1 MTASARSSSTCE
13 HRLTDSR
20 KIAKIFAS
28 DVSYLFLACE
38 DERKGTQDLLRDRPY
53 QLLRF
58 GVFIQAAPVSCVFLK
73 RKRVGSVRYPM
84 WVPYWLPSEDRFA
97 FFPGRLRDAVA
108 DAEGRHSAAPAVIW
122 PASPP
127 AVSSSYL
134 APRAPVWLVRWS
146 LWPPLTPFSAS
157 FADSGT
163 RFWSVVPSGR
173 VHARSLFVVVALD
186 SDWSEILFLIPV
198 FGTACTFADLC
209 ASGSHSDLKMLR
221 NLIFETTR

>member
-1 MTASARSSSTCE
+1 MTASARSSTCE
-13 HRLTDSR
+13 RRLTDSR

-38 DERKGTQDLLRDRPY
+38 DERKRTQDLLRDRPY

-97 FFPGRLRDAVA
+97 FFPGRLRDAAA
-108 DAEGRHSAAPAVIW
+108 DAEGRRSAAPAAIW
-122 PASPP
+122 PVSPP

-134 APRAPVWLVRWS
+134 APLARVWLARW
-146 LWPPLTPFSAS
+146 
-157 FADSGT
+157 
-163 RFWSVVPSGR
+163 
-173 VHARSLFVVVALD
+173 
-186 SDWSEILFLIPV
+186 FL
-198 FGTACTFADLC
+198 
-209 ASGSHSDLKMLR
+209 
-221 NLIFETTR
+221 